1 MSQRVT
7 LNRTDIEPLVDRDRL
22 VERLRELV
30 RTPSENPPGDEAE
43 AARLVEKRC
52 RELGLDASLHE
63 TEPDRPSVVARWKQ
77 GEGRVVGFCS
87 HIDVVPAGDHSLW
100 GVDPYGGEVIDNRLH
115 GRGSGDAKGPCAAAL
130 EAVAALRDAGF
141 AFDGTLEMS
150 FVADEEAAGFKGA
163 GFLVQERIVAPDI
176 AIVGEPTSLRVVR
189 AQRGVCWMRITTR
202 GRAGHGS
209 APERAINAVAH
220 MAEIISHLEATLP
233 EIVHPVVGGPSI
245 GVGTI
250 RGGEKVNIVPASCV
264 AEIDRRSVPPETK
277 ESVIASVEEAVEL
290 ARKRFPDIDALVE
303 LPYYGDP
310 FEVSETSEVVTQTL
324 AAVEDATRA
333 PGQIMG
339 FRGASDARFLSEAG
353 ADVVVCGPGDI
364 TLAHTARESIDIDEL
379 YRGALAYALA
389 FARLLAPTAG

>member
-1 MSQRVT
+1 MTVAKA
-7 LNRTDIEPLVDRDRL
+7 DIAPLIDRDRL

-30 RTPSENPPGDEAE
+30 QIPSENPPGDEAE
-43 AARLVEKRC
+43 VARLVDRRC
-52 RELGLDASLHE
+52 RELGLDTSTHE
-63 TEPDRPSVVARWKQ
+63 SESNRPSVVARWSQ
-77 GEGRVVGFCS
+77 GEGRVVGYCS
-87 HIDVVPAGDHSLW
+87 HIDVVPAGDHALW
-100 GVDPYGGEVIDNRLH
+100 GRDPYGGEIVDNRLH

-130 EAVAALRDAGF
+130 EAVAALRDAGLS
-141 AFDGTLEMS
+141 FDGMLEMS

-163 GFLVQERIVAPDI
+163 GFLVADGIIKPDI

-209 APERAINAVAH
+209 APERAVNAVAH

-233 EIVHPVVGGPSI
+233 DIVHPVVGGPSI

-277 ESVIASVEEAVEL
+277 ESVIASVTEAVEM
-290 ARKRFPDIDALVE
+290 ARARFPDIDAVVE
-303 LPYYGDP
+303 LPHYGDP
-310 FEVSETSEVVTQTL
+310 FEVPESSEVVTQTL
-324 AAVEDATRA
+324 AAVEDAIEG

-339 FRGASDARFLSEAG
+339 FRGASDARFMAEAG

-379 YRGALAYALA
+379 HSGALAYALA
-389 FARLLAPTAG
+389 FARLLAPAGG